1 MAFTVSNPYG
11 TGTDAEILEFLR
23 GALVSVVMHGWYRMA
38 DGRTVQHAT
47 PDQLQKVI
55 DVYEAKVAA
64 ASTTTAQ
71 ATNHARRMRT
81 A

>member
-1 MAFTVSNPYG
+1 MAFNVSNPYG

-23 GALVSVVMHGWYRMA
+23 GAMVSVVMHGWYRMT

-47 PDQLQKVI
+47 PEQLQKVI
-55 DVYEAKVAA
+55 DIYEAKVAA
-64 ASTTTAQ
+64 ASTSVAQ
-71 ATNHARRMRT
+71 ATNHARRMRS